1 MEYPVITVC
10 TVVRNREWII
20 RYMLESLLRQGY
32 PKDRIFYVLVDG
44 GSTDRTVSV
53 AEELL
58 RGSGIKYEVVVR
70 ESNIPE
76 ARNLCIDLAVGDVLV
91 FWDSDVV
98 APTNSLEKL
107 VSVII
112 DSDYGIVAADIQGLI
127 FNDVDSAVRFINE
140 LLNSPHTEVGS
151 SIAPIDTFV
160 SMGFTAVKKDI
171 FTTLRFDEDLTYN
184 EDRDYCEKAIR
195 KGFKI
200 GIVHNVRV
208 YDIDVRNMRWSDI
221 YADMPLSY
229 HLRGIIK
236 KARLELYPYKY
247 ELNLKTVFHHFISY
261 PSRALYLLCL
271 LLIIYAVYGVYIGK
285 IASMLP
291 LTLVLIIY
299 LFYQVIMKRRDLRL
313 SVKNV
318 IKCLILGIPY
328 GIVLCYYMIKYL
340 LRYYL
345 NKLSKVWSERI
356 TT

>member
-140 LLNSPHTEVGS
+140 LLNSPHTEVVS
-151 SIAPIDTFV
+151 DIVPIDVFV
-160 SMGFTAVKKDI
+160 SMGFTAIKKEV
-171 FTTLRFDEDLTYN
+171 FKTLRFDEDLTYN
-184 EDRDYCEKAIR
+184 EDRDYCERAIKR
-195 KGFKI
+195 GYKV
-200 GIVHNVRV
+200 GIASNVKV
-208 YDIDVRNMRWSDI
+208 YDVDVKGITWSNI
-221 YADMPLSY
+221 YSSMPLSY
-229 HLRGIIK
+229 HLRGITK

-247 ELNLKTVFHHFISY
+247 DLSLKTLISHFIKY
-261 PSRALYLLCL
+261 PSRALYLLYMFL
-271 LLIIYAVYGVYIGK
+271 MIYATYGVLSKSI
-285 IASMLP
+285 IHILP
-291 LTLVLIIY
+291 LTVVLVANL
-299 LFYQVIMKRRDLRL
+299 LYQVIIMKRKLVI
-313 SVKNV
+313 SMKNI
-318 IKCLILGIPY
+318 IKGLIFGIPY
-328 GIVLCYYMIKYL
+328 SVVLLYYMTKGL
-340 LRYYL
+340 LRHYL
-345 NKLSKVWSERI
+345 KSMK
-356 TT
+356 